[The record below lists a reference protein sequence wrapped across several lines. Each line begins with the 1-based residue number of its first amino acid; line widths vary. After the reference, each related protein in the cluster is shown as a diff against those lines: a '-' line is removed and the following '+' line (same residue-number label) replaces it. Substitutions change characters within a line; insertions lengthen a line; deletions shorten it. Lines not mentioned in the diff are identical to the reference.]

1 MAYRLAWRLLI
12 DFDGFASVYGAFE
25 PELTQQCL
33 VELIMTQSYLLILA
47 IAASLGLNLLAGVH
61 LLRSK
66 RNESN
71 RQNTPDGF
79 RTPALPEHSS
89 FPDNWVPTSDEPFS
103 PLVEAEVYFAYGRR
117 DDAEAALASGLRDGL
132 ISADEIERLRARLS
146 IK

>member
-1 MAYRLAWRLLI
+1 MAWQLLI
-12 DFDGFASVYGAFE
+12 DFDGYASVYGAFE
-25 PELTQQCL
+25 PESTLQCL

-71 RQNTPDGF
+71 RRITPGSF
-79 RTPALPEHSS
+79 RTPALPEHS
-89 FPDNWVPTSDEPFS
+89 FLPDNWVSTSNEPFS

-117 DDAEAALASGLRDGL
+117 DDAEAVLASGLRDGL
-132 ISADEIERLRARLS
+132 ISADEIDRLRARLAV
-146 IK
+146 K